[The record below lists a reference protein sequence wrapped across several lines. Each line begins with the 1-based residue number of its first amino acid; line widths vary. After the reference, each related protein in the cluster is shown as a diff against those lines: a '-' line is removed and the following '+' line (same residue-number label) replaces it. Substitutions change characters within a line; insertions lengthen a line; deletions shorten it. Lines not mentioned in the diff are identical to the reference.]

1 MLKRG
6 EVIEA
11 QIPSGRAPGGVF
23 DLIIARTGYTGESM
37 AFEIFVHPDVME
49 TLWRRL
55 LEVGAPFGLRPVG
68 LGARDSLRIEAGL
81 PLYGHELAGP
91 LDLRPDDAGF
101 EGYIKLHK
109 PFFVGR
115 RAAIKHAEERKMEVV
130 RFRIEERGVRV
141 PKQGDAVA
149 DGRGRVIGQ
158 VTSCAQDTEGF
169 LVGLACIDRRQANV
183 GEKLNVFPRPTR
195 EAWDKPYEELEVGD
209 RLVVHSEATVISR
222 FMR

>member
-1 MLKRG
+1 
-6 EVIEA
+6 
-11 QIPSGRAPGGVF
+11 
-23 DLIIARTGYTGESM
+23 
-37 AFEIFVHPDVME
+37 
-49 TLWRRL
+49 
-55 LEVGAPFGLRPVG
+55 
-68 LGARDSLRIEAGL
+68 
-81 PLYGHELAGP
+81 
-91 LDLRPDDAGF
+91 
-101 EGYIKLHK
+101 
-109 PFFVGR
+109 
-115 RAAIKHAEERKMEVV
+115 MEVV

-195 EAWDKPYEELEVGD
+195 EAWDKPYDELEVGD